1 MSEPTLHGNRIVSPR
16 IYFGVFA
23 ALLLLTGVNVGVS
36 YLHLGAFNG
45 AIALTI
51 AVVEAV
57 LVILFFMHVRYSSRV
72 LKLTVVAG
80 IFTLAVLLTMSMS
93 DYISRAWG
101 LW

>member
-1 MSEPTLHGNRIVSPR
+1 MSEPTLHEEHVVSTR
-16 IYFGVFA
+16 IYLGVFA
-23 ALLLLTGVNVGVS
+23 VLLLLTVLNVGAS
-36 YLHLGAFNG
+36 FLSLGAFNG

-57 LVILFFMHVRYSSRV
+57 LMVLFFMHVRYSSRV
-72 LKLTVVAG
+72 LKLTIVAG
-80 IFTLAVLLTMSMS
+80 VFTLAVLMTMSMS